1 MDVRPLLERLNVLN
15 TELTGGYR
23 ELSDLQSSERQGRLE
38 TWIQLYGSGDH
49 NVSSTDRQTDHA
61 VLPLTQDIYK
71 LKAEIQ
77 AWQEERDHLR
87 YIIDHV

>member
-1 MDVRPLLERLNVLN
+1 MDVKPLLKRLN
-15 TELTGGYR
+15 ELTLELVDGYR
-23 ELSDLQSSERQGRLE
+23 ELADLQCSERQGRLE

-49 NVSSTDRQTDHA
+49 NISSTDRQTDHA